1 MPFQCAVHAGKWVGA
16 GKYLV
21 FTHHILSVHFPLVVP
36 MLLRGH
42 MPPLP
47 SERDIRSIPCAPT
60 QTRASR
66 HHVTLRPTRSCLFG
80 QNGQPKWRPGFF
92 FSFFKDVVEIPRRVR
107 LSLRRLWLRPLYK
120 EIPATLTSRA
130 FSRPKWRGC
139 SPLFITTNNNTSRH
153 LDRPRIFFYRHL
165 NAGPHSG
172 SKLSACWDTK

>member
-1 MPFQCAVHAGKWVGA
+1 MVTCH
-16 GKYLV
+16 
-21 FTHHILSVHFPLVVP
+21 
-36 MLLRGH
+36 RCR
-42 MPPLP
+42 P
-47 SERDIRSIPCAPT
+47 SDIRSIPCAPT

-107 LSLRRLWLRPLYK
+107 LSLRRLWLRPTYK

-139 SPLFITTNNNTSRH
+139 SPFLLRQTTIHPDTLTDPEHFLPSFERRTPQWVQIIS
-153 LDRPRIFFYRHL
+153 LLGYKVMLQPSSL
-165 NAGPHSG
+165 PAMATG
-172 SKLSACWDTK
+172 SQSATQEEGSWNCTKPLA